1 MVTLGRG
8 LLTGPMMTYSAQQ
21 LTGLNRGL
29 TVAAAV
35 GTGIAGGVFFAF
47 STFVMPALHTLRAP
61 EAIRAMQAINKAAP
75 NPLFMLVL
83 FGSALVGV
91 VVAVRTVRGPQ
102 SSVTPLILAAAA
114 CYLVQIVL
122 TAAYHVPHNN
132 ALALLDPNAPASAA
146 AWSHYYTGWT
156 LLNHVR
162 TLASCAACLLYALAL
177 GVQGVSR

>member
-1 MVTLGRG
+1 MAALVAEH
-8 LLTGPMMTYSAQQ
+8 LTVPMMTYSAQQ
-21 LTGLNRGL
+21 ITGLNRGL

-47 STFVMPALHTLRAP
+47 STFVMPALHKLRAP

-83 FGSALVGV
+83 FGSAIVGIV
-91 VVAVRTVRGPQ
+91 LAVWAWRAPHTAA
-102 SSVTPLILAAAA
+102 TPLIVAAAA

-132 ALALLDPNAPASAA
+132 ALALLDSNAPSSVS

-177 GVQGVSR
+177 RAE